1 MPSQSFQNSQTL
13 GQFFY
18 PLYVPVVPADRDEIE
33 PSAGTRS
40 VITYPMRLWY
50 RPTMLK

>member
-18 PLYVPVVPADRDEIE
+18 PLYMLLRLTLHYVDPMATQIIVSSQLYVELFE
-33 PSAGTRS
+33 P
-40 VITYPMRLWY
+40 
-50 RPTMLK
+50 